1 MEWFYKIISKLLSK
15 HIAHME
21 QEKRVQYKVRHGLSL
36 KIAEQLLIRRDQQK
50 VKQGNMQLS
59 VYIKKYGDYEV
70 NYVFQPLIE
79 RAAKL
84 PKEKIINNTLQ
95 KQI

>member
-1 MEWFYKIISKLLSK
+1 MD
-15 HIAHME
+15 

-36 KIAEQLLIRRDQQK
+36 KIADQLLIRRDQQK

-79 RAAKL
+79 IAAKL
-84 PKEKIINNTLQ
+84 PRENIIDNSSL
-95 KQI
+95 KK

>member
-15 HIAHME
+15 HIAQMD

-36 KIAEQLLIRRDQQK
+36 KIADQLLIRRDQQK

-84 PKEKIINNTLQ
+84 PRENIIDNSSL
-95 KQI
+95 KK

>member
-15 HIAHME
+15 HIAKME

-36 KIAEQLLIRRDQQK
+36 KIADQLLIRGDQQK

-84 PKEKIINNTLQ
+84 PRENIIDNSSLEK
-95 KQI
+95 